1 MYPSASWALRE
12 GRPGR
17 VAIAVLA
24 AVWLVLVLVIDLA
37 TGPAVRLGGLY
48 AIAPLIACAALP
60 PGVTAGYAVL
70 AIALGVASG
79 WWNHA
84 ASASLTTVR
93 LLDLVLVSGAAVV
106 VSAVRVRREAQHAR
120 VVALAEVAQRAILPV
135 LPTHVGWVTTAAKY
149 EAADED
155 ALVGGDLYDCF
166 WAPGLTRFVIG
177 DVRGKGVK
185 AVEQAARVIRAF
197 RQAAA
202 SASTLDAVA
211 THMSSYLAGFLDEDG
226 EDFVTALLVEIS
238 APSFV
243 TVVACGHPPPL
254 LVTASGTAAIPDVP
268 AGLPLGWGVTYLRST
283 VRWATGDRMLLYT
296 DGLVEARDA
305 RGDFLPL
312 LTCAGELAAG
322 GVEAAAESL
331 LATLRRHVS
340 GARLPDDLALLL
352 LENAGVD
359 AGPPAHGVDRQ
370 IAELAELAV
379 ALPDGRPESQPAT
392 TFAHL

>member
-1 MYPSASWALRE
+1 VYPSVSWAARG
-12 GRPGR
+12 GRAGR
-17 VAIAVLA
+17 VTIAALA
-24 AVWLVLVLVIDLA
+24 AVWLILVLIVDLA

-48 AIAPLIACAALP
+48 AMAPLIACAALP
-60 PGVTAGYAVL
+60 PGLTAAYAVV
-70 AIALGVASG
+70 AIVLGVASG

-93 LLDLVLVSGAAVV
+93 LLDLVLVSGAAVA

-120 VVALAEVAQRAILPV
+120 VVALAEVAQRAILPL
-135 LPTHVGWVTTAAKY
+135 LPTRVGWVTTAARY

-202 SASTLDAVA
+202 SAPTLNAVA
-211 THMSSYLAGFLDEDG
+211 THMSSYLAGFLEEGG

-238 APSFV
+238 APSFI
-243 TVVACGHPPPL
+243 TVVACGHPAPL
-254 LVTASGTAAIPDVP
+254 LIAPNGTATMPDLP
-268 AGLPLGWGVTYLRST
+268 AGLPLGWGVTYLPTT
-283 VRWATGDRMLLYT
+283 VSWATGDRVLLYT

-312 LTCAGELAAG
+312 LTCASRLAAG
-322 GVEAAAESL
+322 GVESAADSL
-331 LATLRRHVS
+331 LAILRRHVC
-340 GARLPDDLALLL
+340 GARLPDDLAFLL

-359 AGPPAHGVDRQ
+359 AGLPARTVDRQ
-370 IAELAELAV
+370 IAELAIAISDERAE
-379 ALPDGRPESQPAT
+379 PEPAT
-392 TFAHL
+392 TFVQL